1 MTENEACIF
10 CRIVAGKEKASFVA
24 QGTDAVAFLDLHPIN
39 EGHTLVVPRKHAVSI
54 GDVDE
59 VAAVAMWSMARRI
72 AAALRL
78 SGLRCE
84 AINLFLADGAAAGQ
98 EVFHSHL
105 HVIPR
110 FEGDGLEP
118 SSRRTTARPPNARPS
133 TTSPPASASAFP
145 DRYPSAS

>member
-10 CRIVAGKEKASFVA
+10 CRIVAGREKASFVA

-39 EGHTLVVPRKHAVSI
+39 EGHTLVLPRKHAASI
-54 GDVDE
+54 SEVDE

-72 AAALRL
+72 AAGLRL

-110 FEGDGLEP
+110 FEGDGFGIKFPPHYGAAAERKTLDDVA
-118 SSRRTTARPPNARPS
+118 ARLRKRIS
-133 TTSPPASASAFP
+133 
-145 DRYPSAS
+145 

>member
-1 MTENEACIF
+1 MSESAACIF
-10 CRIVAGKEKASFVA
+10 CRIVAGREKASFVA

-39 EGHTLVVPRKHAVSI
+39 EGHTLVVPRKHAPSI
-54 GDVDE
+54 GEVDE

-72 AAALRL
+72 AAALRV

-84 AINLFLADGAAAGQ
+84 ALNFFLADGAAAGQ

-110 FEGDGLEP
+110 FEGDGFGIKFPPHYGAAAERKALDDIA
-118 SSRRTTARPPNARPS
+118 ARLRKRMS
-133 TTSPPASASAFP
+133 
-145 DRYPSAS
+145 

>member
-1 MTENEACIF
+1 MTENAACIF
-10 CRIVAGKEKASFVA
+10 CRILEGHEKASFVA
-24 QGTDAVAFLDLHPIN
+24 QGNDAVAFLDLHPIN
-39 EGHTLVVPRKHAVSI
+39 EGHTLVVPRKHATSI

-59 VAAVAMWSMARRI
+59 IAAVAMWSLARRV
-72 AAALRL
+72 AAGLRV

-110 FEGDGLEP
+110 WQGDGFGIKFPPHYGAAAERKELDEIA
-118 SSRRTTARPPNARPS
+118 ARLRKQI
-133 TTSPPASASAFP
+133 
-145 DRYPSAS
+145 R

>member
-1 MTENEACIF
+1 MSDSAACIF
-10 CRIVAGKEKASFVA
+10 CRIVEGKEKASFVA
-24 QGTDAVAFLDLHPIN
+24 QGSDAVAFLDLHPIN
-39 EGHTLVVPRKHAVSI
+39 EGHTLIVPRKHTASI

-59 VAAVAMWSMARRI
+59 IAAVAMWSLARRV
-72 AAALRL
+72 AAGLQA

-110 FEGDGLEP
+110 WQGDGFRIEFPPHYGAAAERKTLDDIA
-118 SSRRTTARPPNARPS
+118 ARLRKRIS
-133 TTSPPASASAFP
+133 
-145 DRYPSAS
+145 